1 MAGKLKRKGVLD
13 RLERI
18 AFGNSNDVV
27 KLAFTDNEGESDL
40 DSLDLTLLSEIKRT
54 NNGTVEVKLIDRLK
68 MIELLLRELDEPRSV
83 QRSAGAEALF
93 TAIDRAAGSVG
104 DDA

>member
-1 MAGKLKRKGVLD
+1 MKRKNVLD

-18 AFGNSNDVV
+18 AFGNSNDAV
-27 KLAFTDNEGESDL
+27 KLAFTDGEQDGDIDL
-40 DSLDLTLLSEIKRT
+40 LDLTLLSEIKRT

-68 MIELLLRELDEPRSV
+68 MIELLLKELDEPGD
-83 QRSAGAEALF
+83 SAHDRGAETLF
-93 TAIDRAAGSVG
+93 MAMEKAAGNAG